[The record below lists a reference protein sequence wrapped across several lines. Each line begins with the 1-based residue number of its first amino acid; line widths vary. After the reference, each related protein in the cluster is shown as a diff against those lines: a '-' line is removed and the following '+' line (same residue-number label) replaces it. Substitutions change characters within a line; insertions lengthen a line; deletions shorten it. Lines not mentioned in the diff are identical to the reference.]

1 MNGDIR
7 YRGYNN
13 STRHGRD
20 LCNRNSSSAFFGV
33 IHVKTE
39 SCTVQVGPA
48 LKQYF
53 LAKRE
58 DTSDENEIG
67 S

>member
-1 MNGDIR
+1 MGIFDTQATTPQDMAEIFEI
-7 YRGYNN
+7 GIEV
-13 STRHGRD
+13 TH
-20 LCNRNSSSAFFGV
+20 FFCV

-39 SCTVQVGPA
+39 SCTVQAGPA
-48 LKQYF
+48 LKQHF

-58 DTSDENEIG
+58 ATFAENEIR